1 MEYKNRKETPK
12 AYKWDLTA
20 YYKDDKEWEKDYLKI
35 IKEFEN
41 IKSYEGKVTK
51 SANMLYQT
59 LEEYFAYE
67 SRLTKL
73 FVYASLRHD
82 EALEDADASMLYN
95 KIYKT
100 YNDFCAASSFIEPE
114 IIKEE
119 TSKVEKLLETKKLNK
134 YKFYVTNILRE
145 KEHMLSS
152 SEEKLIA
159 KLTSTNHTFKNVNMT
174 LLNSTLDY
182 GEVKSEKETRKITNS
197 NYHIIMESTDRNIR
211 REAYEKL
218 TGRIAEFKNI
228 FAENLV
234 SNMKN
239 TSSMAEIRKFPSTL
253 DSLLFSSNIPKSVI
267 DSLYKVI
274 NKNLN
279 IYQKYLKLIKNSL
292 GLKELAYYDL
302 NAQILTDEMS
312 FSIEDAQYLIGEA
325 TKIYGDE
332 YHNIIEKVFDE
343 KWVDYC
349 SYKGKASGAYCTSC
363 YGAHP
368 VVLTNFFGKFGDVSA
383 VAHELGHAVNFYLS
397 QQENNKHDYNND
409 IFVAEVASL
418 TNEIT
423 LSNYVIE
430 HSRNKSLKLIALY
443 NLINLIQN
451 NLFDACLE
459 GELENKAYTL
469 IDNGETIDS
478 EYLSDTIYDIRS
490 KYYGDVVKLDDNS
503 KYSWIR
509 REHYFYPFYL
519 FKYATGVSAA
529 IMIASKIIN
538 NQDDMKNKYISFLK
552 MGDTD
557 YPVELL
563 KKIGVDMTKEE
574 VYENAVNFFS
584 NLIDEFDKESD
595 N

>member
-82 EALEDADASMLYN
+82 EDLEDADASMLYN

-100 YNDFCAASSFIEPE
+100 YNDFCAAASFIEPE

-211 REAYEKL
+211 RDAYEKL
-218 TGRIAEFKNI
+218 TSKIAEFKNI

-239 TSSMAEIRKFPSTL
+239 TSSMAEIRKFTSTI
-253 DSLLFSSNIPKSVI
+253 DSLLFSSNIPKSVV

-274 NKNLN
+274 NKNLHV
-279 IYQKYLKLIKNSL
+279 YQKYLKLIKNSL

-325 TKIYGDE
+325 TKIYGEE
-332 YHNIIEKVFDE
+332 YHDIIEKAFEE
-343 KWVDYC
+343 KWIDYC

-397 QQENNKHDYNND
+397 QQANNKHDYNND

-418 TNEIT
+418 TNEII

-430 HSRNKSLKLIALY
+430 HSRNKNLKLIALY

-459 GELENKAYTL
+459 GELENKAYAL
-469 IDNGETIDS
+469 IDNGETIDA
-478 EYLSDTIYDIRS
+478 EYLSNTIYDIRS
-490 KYYGDVVKLDDNS
+490 KYYKDVVNLDDKS

-538 NQDDMKNKYISFLK
+538 NEDDMKNKYISFLK

-563 KKIGVDMTKEE
+563 KKIGIDMTKEE

-584 NLIDEFDKESD
+584 NLIDEFNKESD
-595 N
+595 E

>member
-211 REAYEKL
+211 RDAYEKL
-218 TGRIAEFKNI
+218 TSKIAEFKNI

-239 TSSMAEIRKFPSTL
+239 TSSMAEIRKFTSTI
-253 DSLLFSSNIPKSVI
+253 DSLLFSSNIPKSVV

-279 IYQKYLKLIKNSL
+279 VYQKYLKLIKNSL

-325 TKIYGDE
+325 TKIYGEE
-332 YHNIIEKVFDE
+332 YHDIIEKAFDE

-397 QQENNKHDYNND
+397 QQANNKHDYNND

-418 TNEIT
+418 TNEII

-430 HSRNKSLKLIALY
+430 HSRNKNLKLIALY

-459 GELENKAYTL
+459 GELENKAYAL
-469 IDNGETIDS
+469 IDNGETIDA
-478 EYLSDTIYDIRS
+478 EYLSSTIYDIRS
-490 KYYGDVVKLDDNS
+490 KYYKDVVNLDDKS

-529 IMIASKIIN
+529 IMIATKIIN
-538 NQDDMKNKYISFLK
+538 NKDDMKNKYISFLK

-563 KKIGVDMTKEE
+563 KKIGIDMTKEE

-595 N
+595 K

>member
-82 EALEDADASMLYN
+82 EDLEDADASMLYN

-100 YNDFCAASSFIEPE
+100 YNDFCAAASFIEPE

-211 REAYEKL
+211 RDAYEKL
-218 TGRIAEFKNI
+218 TSKIAEFKNI

-239 TSSMAEIRKFPSTL
+239 TSSMAEIRKFTSTI
-253 DSLLFSSNIPKSVI
+253 DSLLFSSNIPKSVV

-279 IYQKYLKLIKNSL
+279 VYQKYLKLIKNSL

-325 TKIYGDE
+325 TKIYGEE
-332 YHNIIEKVFDE
+332 YHDIIEKAFEE
-343 KWVDYC
+343 KWIDYC

-397 QQENNKHDYNND
+397 QQANNKHDYNND

-418 TNEIT
+418 TNEII

-430 HSRNKSLKLIALY
+430 HSRNKNLKLIALY

-459 GELENKAYTL
+459 GELENKAYAL
-469 IDNGETIDS
+469 IDNGETIDA
-478 EYLSDTIYDIRS
+478 EYLSNTIYDIRS
-490 KYYGDVVKLDDNS
+490 KYYKDVVNLDDKS

-519 FKYATGVSAA
+519 FKDATGVSAA
-529 IMIASKIIN
+529 IMIATKIIN
-538 NQDDMKNKYISFLK
+538 NEDDMKNKYISFLK

-563 KKIGVDMTKEE
+563 KKIGIDMTKEE

-595 N
+595 K